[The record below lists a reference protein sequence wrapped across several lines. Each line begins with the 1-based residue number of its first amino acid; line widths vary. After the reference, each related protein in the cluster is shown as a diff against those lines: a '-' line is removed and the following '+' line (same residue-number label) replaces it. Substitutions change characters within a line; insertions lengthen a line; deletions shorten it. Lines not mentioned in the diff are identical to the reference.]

1 MSMKII
7 ELVIDE
13 DADNVAV
20 DAVSLVREPAIET
33 DWYALNKQ
41 KKYALK
47 LNEDKRIVTGPALIP
62 QKQIFRSDRENGD
75 YYIWFS
81 KQTVAKCNELFFK
94 NYNQKNV
101 TFEHEYAVDG
111 NFIFESWIKEDNE
124 NDKSNLYNFDAPV
137 GTWFISMKIEN
148 DEVWNAVKDGSVR
161 GYSIEGHFA
170 DALELNKT
178 ETTDQKL
185 LNTIKQIISE
195 NAK

>member
-13 DADNVAV
+13 DAENVAV

-33 DWYALNKQ
+33 NWYALNKQ
-41 KKYALK
+41 KKYALQ
-47 LNEDKRIVTGPALIP
+47 LNEDKRIITGPALIP
-62 QKQIFRSDRENGD
+62 QKQIFRSDKENGD

-81 KQTVAKCNELFFK
+81 KSTVAKCNELFFK

-101 TFEHEYAVDG
+101 TFEHEYAVED
-111 NFIFESWIKEDNE
+111 NYIFESWIKEDNE

-170 DALELNKT
+170 DALELSKT
-178 ETTDQKL
+178 ETKDQKL
-185 LNTIKQIISE
+185 VNQIKQILTE

>member
-13 DADNVAV
+13 DAENMAV
-20 DAVSLVREPAIET
+20 DAVSLVRDPAIET
-33 DWYALNKQ
+33 NWYALNKQ
-41 KKYALK
+41 KKYALQ
-47 LNEDKRIVTGPALIP
+47 LNEDKRIITGPALIP
-62 QKQIFRSDRENGD
+62 QKQIFRKDETGE

-81 KQTVAKCNELFFK
+81 KSTVAKCNELFFK

-101 TFEHEYAVDG
+101 TFEHEYAVED
-111 NFIFESWIKEDNE
+111 NYIFESWIKEDNE

-148 DEVWNAVKDGSVR
+148 DDVWQAIKDGSVR

-170 DALELNKT
+170 DALELSKI
-178 ETTDQKL
+178 ETKDQKL
-185 LNTIKQIISE
+185 VNQIKQILAE

>member
-1 MSMKII
+1 MSMKIV

-20 DAVSLVREPAIET
+20 DAVSIVEHPAIET
-33 DWYALNKQ
+33 DFYALNKQ
-41 KKYALK
+41 KKSALK
-47 LNEDKRIVTGPALIP
+47 LDDDKRIVTGPALIP

-81 KQTVAKCNELFFK
+81 KSTVAKCNELFFK

-101 TFEHEYAVDG
+101 TFEHEYAVED
-111 NFIFESWIKEDNE
+111 NYVFESWIKEDSE

-148 DEVWNAVKDGSVR
+148 DKVWEAIKDQKVR
-161 GYSIEGHFA
+161 GFSIEGHFA
-170 DALELNKT
+170 DALELSKT

-185 LNTIKQIISE
+185 LNSIKKIISSYE
-195 NAK
+195 

>member
-1 MSMKII
+1 MKII

-13 DADNVAV
+13 DAENVAV

-47 LNEDKRIVTGPALIP
+47 LNEDKRIITGPALIP
-62 QKQIFRSDRENGD
+62 QKQIFRSDQANGD

-81 KQTVAKCNELFFK
+81 KSTVAKCNELFFK

-101 TFEHEYAVDG
+101 TFEHEYDVDG

-170 DALELNKT
+170 DALELSKT

>member
-13 DADNVAV
+13 EADNVAV
-20 DAVSLVREPAIET
+20 DAVSLVEFPAIES
-33 DWYALNKQ
+33 DFYALSKQ

-47 LNEDKRIVTGPALIP
+47 LDEEKRIVTGPALIP
-62 QKQIFRSDRENGD
+62 NKQIFRSDRENGD

-81 KQTVAKCNELFFK
+81 KQTVAKCNQLFFK

-111 NFIFESWIKEDNE
+111 NYIFESWIKEDE
-124 NDKSNLYNFDAPV
+124 TNDKSNMYGYDAPL
-137 GTWFISMKIEN
+137 GSWFISMKIEN
-148 DEVWNAVKDGSVR
+148 DQVWDAVKAGTVK

-170 DALELNKT
+170 DALELSKT
-178 ETTDQKL
+178 QTEDQKL
-185 LNTIKQIISE
+185 INAIKQIIAE
-195 NAK
+195 NE

>member
-13 DADNVAV
+13 EAENVAV
-20 DAVSLVREPAIET
+20 DAVSLVREPAIEEN
-33 DWYALNKQ
+33 WYALNKQ

-47 LNEDKRIVTGPALIP
+47 LDEEKRIVTGPALIP
-62 QKQIFRSDRENGD
+62 NKQIFRSDRENGD

-81 KQTVAKCNELFFK
+81 KQTIAKCNELFFK

-111 NFIFESWIKEDNE
+111 NYIFESWIKEDND
-124 NDKSNLYNFDAPV
+124 NDKSNMYSYDVPL

-148 DEVWNAVKDGSVR
+148 DQVWDAVKAGTVK

-170 DALELNKT
+170 DALQMNKT
-178 ETTDQKL
+178 HTDEQKL
-185 LNTIKQIISE
+185 LNKIKQIIAE
-195 NAK
+195 NE

>member
-13 DADNVAV
+13 EADNVAV
-20 DAVSLVREPAIET
+20 DAVSLVEFPAIES
-33 DWYALNKQ
+33 DFYALSKQ

-47 LNEDKRIVTGPALIP
+47 LDEEKRIVTGPALIP
-62 QKQIFRSDRENGD
+62 NKQIFRSDRENGD

-81 KQTVAKCNELFFK
+81 KQTVAKCNQLFFK

-111 NFIFESWIKEDNE
+111 NYIFESWIKEDE
-124 NDKSNLYNFDAPV
+124 TNDKSNMYGYDAPL
-137 GTWFISMKIEN
+137 GSWFISMKIEN
-148 DEVWNAVKDGSVR
+148 DQVWDAVKAGTVK

-170 DALELNKT
+170 DALDLSKT
-178 ETTDQKL
+178 QTEDQKL
-185 LNTIKQIISE
+185 INTIKQIIAE
-195 NAK
+195 NE